1 LAEVEQHYDV
11 GVANGELSMDG
22 VGTLTLSGANTY
34 TGDTVVNSGN
44 VVVGSSAALGST
56 AGETVVNTNG
66 TLVLPGGVTTGAE
79 PITLIGTPMVVNQA
93 GANTLGGPITLL
105 AGATPTFEVTGGSLD
120 LDGSLTGAT
129 GPDLGAAILSGQ
141 GAGGNLDLLEVGGGP
156 VSNNVALDSRGA
168 VAFAKDVLNSP
179 SHSITGVN
187 DGRYGNFGSWI
198 AGSANSYVGVTLANA
213 TSIDAI
219 AFGRSNVTSGDPC
232 GVGVCTDR
240 SLGTY
245 TFQFTTD
252 PALDS
257 ANPEGVTW
265 QTIDAVT
272 YNGVTP
278 DNTPHRRHLW
288 SFDQVEDVTGVR
300 IMTSANGIDID
311 ELEVHAPV
319 SVVTKTG
326 AGSLTAN
333 GDVELSRYN
342 AQAGDTTING
352 TVSIPAS
359 GMTVIGPAD
368 VAVNGI
374 VEDAP
379 YSSAV
384 ESDVPVGFWR
394 LGEAVGTV
402 AENSGRGGAA
412 LDGTYVNIAAL
423 GAPGLVADGDTAA
436 DFNGIQNGSGSFV
449 EVSGLDSVAGG
460 NPFENDWTIE
470 AWFVRDS
477 QNQWSGVASNN
488 FDNAAADT
496 GRQGPLMTFI
506 DNSQRIGINGAGVT
520 ANNVSI
526 DIGAASLGE
535 QVYAVITKTGG
546 NANSTASI
554 TVHANVGGV
563 WQPMATG
570 TNSGW
575 DLLANDGFYLGRHW
589 TAGNQKHDGLIDEV
603 AIYDRALSLVEVEQH
618 YDVGVAQANG
628 ELTMDGTGTLTLSG
642 VNTYTGDT
650 VVNSGTVVV
659 GSSAALGS
667 TVGETTV
674 NTDGTLAFPGGVTLD
689 AEAIALDGTAT
700 VDNQAG
706 TNTITG
712 SITLATAATPTFNVI
727 GGPLD
732 VDGSVSGLGTLVKDG
747 AGDLQIDGDVE
758 IDTIDTQLGLIT
770 INGATSIPATG
781 LTVTGPADVVVT
793 GVVEDAPYSSAVLVD
808 DPIGFWRLGEASG
821 TVADNIGSGGS
832 ALDGTYVNIGAL
844 GAPGLVDDGD
854 TAADFNGIQNG
865 SGSFVEVSG
874 LDSVAGGNPFE
885 NDWTIEA
892 WFVRDSQNQWSGVAS
907 NNFDNA
913 AADTGR
919 QGPLMTFIDNSQRI
933 GINGAGVTANN
944 VSIDIGAASLG
955 EQVYAVI
962 TKTGGNANST
972 ANITVHANVGGVW
985 QPMATGTN
993 SGWDLLA
1000 NDGFYLGR
1008 HWTAGNQKH
1017 DGLIDEVAI
1026 YDRALSLAEVEQH
1039 YDVGVANGELSMDGV
1054 GNLTLSGANTYVGE
1068 TTVSGGTILATNTS
1082 GSATSG
1088 GDVTIQSSATLS
1100 GNGTVSGDVNVEAGG
1115 SVAPG
1120 TVAPAI
1126 GPAILSTGN
1135 VNFATGSSFDVELNG
1150 TTAGPDPGGYD
1161 QLNVAGTVDLD
1172 SDTSDGATLNTT
1184 AGFTTSN
1191 GDTFVIVDN
1200 DGTDAISNTFNNLT
1214 EGDGI
1219 LVNNRTLAITYV
1231 YDADTSSLTG
1241 GNDVALIDDTPV
1253 VEFSSATYTINEDD
1267 VSGTATIT
1275 LTRSGST
1282 SFASDVQVT
1291 ITASTA
1297 TGGGADFTFT
1307 PDPLTVSFGSG
1318 ETSKDIDFA
1327 IVADAIVELDETIDF
1342 QVSSV
1347 SNVDIGTQ
1355 STTQMTITNDE
1366 SATISIAAISQTETD
1381 ASTTFSFDVSLSAIV
1396 DVAVDVAYD
1405 TAAGATNPA
1414 TVGTDYQAAS
1424 GTLNFLANTT
1434 APQTLQIDVTVL
1446 GEDLAELDEEFVVNL
1461 LSIAATGRDVTF
1473 VGAGATETVTGTI
1486 QNDDFTPVP
1495 SHGGAYAGGEASTI
1509 QIDASGTT
1517 DGDTAVNTLS
1527 YLWDLD
1533 GDGTFG
1539 ETGAINAPFGD
1550 EIGTMP
1556 TFTDPEAGA
1565 TPTVHNI
1572 VLRVSDGTN
1581 TAADINTT
1589 VTVSNV
1595 APTAGLTG
1603 PSLVIPSLE
1612 FDFTVLAA
1620 DPSIADTAAGFTWEI
1635 DWDYNTTTMAFDVD
1649 ESVVGSSSQTVP
1661 HEFDTLGN
1669 FTVAARAIDRDGGVG
1684 GVVILPVAVSP
1695 VAVIDGD
1702 VVVGGTTG
1710 RDRIIVSDGGGGHIL
1725 VRLNNRFFDVVPDVS
1740 GIVRIGGGDHN
1751 DTISISGNLNRASM
1765 IDAGVG
1771 NDYVAGGRNDD
1782 TISGGLGND
1791 TLIAGGGNNLVFGG
1805 EGNDRITARG
1815 GNDVFFG
1822 ESGNDRLQGG
1832 SGNDTLDGGAGND
1845 QLVGGNGADL
1855 LIGGADRD
1863 ILAGNRGN
1871 DILLGGEDVD
1881 RLTGNDGFDLLIGGL
1896 GADGLRGSRGND
1908 ILIGG
1913 TTNYDLDS
1921 VVLRQILVE
1930 WADGSHAD
1938 LDARIDAIDQFA
1950 TPLNTTTVNDDGEV
1964 NGLSG
1969 GGGPDVIFHG
1979 IAEVVGI
1986 LTGVDRLILL

>member
-1 LAEVEQHYDV
+1 
-11 GVANGELSMDG
+11 
-22 VGTLTLSGANTY
+22 
-34 TGDTVVNSGN
+34 
-44 VVVGSSAALGST
+44 
-56 AGETVVNTNG
+56 
-66 TLVLPGGVTTGAE
+66 
-79 PITLIGTPMVVNQA
+79 
-93 GANTLGGPITLL
+93 
-105 AGATPTFEVTGGSLD
+105 
-120 LDGSLTGAT
+120 
-129 GPDLGAAILSGQ
+129 
-141 GAGGNLDLLEVGGGP
+141 
-156 VSNNVALDSRGA
+156 
-168 VAFAKDVLNSP
+168 
-179 SHSITGVN
+179 
-187 DGRYGNFGSWI
+187 
-198 AGSANSYVGVTLANA
+198 
-213 TSIDAI
+213 
-219 AFGRSNVTSGDPC
+219 
-232 GVGVCTDR
+232 
-240 SLGTY
+240 
-245 TFQFTTD
+245 
-252 PALDS
+252 
-257 ANPEGVTW
+257 
-265 QTIDAVT
+265 
-272 YNGVTP
+272 
-278 DNTPHRRHLW
+278 
-288 SFDQVEDVTGVR
+288 
-300 IMTSANGIDID
+300 
-311 ELEVHAPV
+311 
-319 SVVTKTG
+319 
-326 AGSLTAN
+326 
-333 GDVELSRYN
+333 
-342 AQAGDTTING
+342 
-352 TVSIPAS
+352 
-359 GMTVIGPAD
+359 
-368 VAVNGI
+368 
-374 VEDAP
+374 
-379 YSSAV
+379 
-384 ESDVPVGFWR
+384 
-394 LGEAVGTV
+394 
-402 AENSGRGGAA
+402 
-412 LDGTYVNIAAL
+412 
-423 GAPGLVADGDTAA
+423 
-436 DFNGIQNGSGSFV
+436 
-449 EVSGLDSVAGG
+449 
-460 NPFENDWTIE
+460 
-470 AWFVRDS
+470 
-477 QNQWSGVASNN
+477 
-488 FDNAAADT
+488 
-496 GRQGPLMTFI
+496 
-506 DNSQRIGINGAGVT
+506 
-520 ANNVSI
+520 
-526 DIGAASLGE
+526 
-535 QVYAVITKTGG
+535 
-546 NANSTASI
+546 
-554 TVHANVGGV
+554 
-563 WQPMATG
+563 
-570 TNSGW
+570 
-575 DLLANDGFYLGRHW
+575 
-589 TAGNQKHDGLIDEV
+589 
-603 AIYDRALSLVEVEQH
+603 
-618 YDVGVAQANG
+618 
-628 ELTMDGTGTLTLSG
+628 
-642 VNTYTGDT
+642 
-650 VVNSGTVVV
+650 
-659 GSSAALGS
+659 
-667 TVGETTV
+667 
-674 NTDGTLAFPGGVTLD
+674 
-689 AEAIALDGTAT
+689 
-700 VDNQAG
+700 
-706 TNTITG
+706 
-712 SITLATAATPTFNVI
+712 
-727 GGPLD
+727 
-732 VDGSVSGLGTLVKDG
+732 
-747 AGDLQIDGDVE
+747 
-758 IDTIDTQLGLIT
+758 
-770 INGATSIPATG
+770 
-781 LTVTGPADVVVT
+781 
-793 GVVEDAPYSSAVLVD
+793 
-808 DPIGFWRLGEASG
+808 
-821 TVADNIGSGGS
+821 
-832 ALDGTYVNIGAL
+832 LDGTYVNIGAL